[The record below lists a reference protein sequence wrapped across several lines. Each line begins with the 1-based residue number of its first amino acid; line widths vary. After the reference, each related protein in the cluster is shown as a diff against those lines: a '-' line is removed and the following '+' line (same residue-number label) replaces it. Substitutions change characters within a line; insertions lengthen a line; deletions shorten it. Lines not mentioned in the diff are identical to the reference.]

1 MPQPPSP
8 PPKKRQVLSFVSPK
22 VADIIFYELRDG
34 SLPKYKNTPA
44 FGTAHPETN
53 TYPNHKLVF
62 VSPAEGEEDKWQKWY
77 YAASRSSQDDY
88 NFEAVGDDRVVRTY
102 IIPRA
107 DYLDAG
113 YTPPSAGDPDPNA
126 VKFPGFEFVEE
137 SVKRTNDKMLD
148 SYFVIIQRTYV
159 NVGKTVS
166 ESETGTSRGEEGSE
180 TELGSAKTANAIGT
194 GIILQRSSRLTEF
207 DLWHNTENRL
217 SLRVGVNQTSVRKMV
232 GYSETDD
239 SELAS
244 TEPVSAGE
252 PSFSKRLVTTD
263 VAGADAVWSANRK
276 TRANDPA
283 QGSEMTTFL
292 GGGVA
297 DIDVSLVA
305 DTSSAD
311 SGFNIIE
318 SRVVPLGDGDAIKTT
333 KTLSE
338 YPTLIESRYDAS
350 LDAMLT
356 ITKDVV
362 AAGTAGSVA
371 VGDITEVRPVDKWR
385 SVRIRTQGAGV
396 EKTENLPG
404 VFSFRFPAVLNSI
417 KWIGAWAY
425 AISGDRLDWDQDVA
439 LVFDVTEP
447 YTAAVDGRIIRVVT
461 SSPTSVVGAYPP
473 VVFKPQ
479 SHTIGWVTGGWYA
492 SPSMV
497 WAKTT
502 ARTWQTPLTI
512 SGGHSLTA
520 PFGGG
525 GGVSVD
531 STSSGFV
538 PPTPPTTAIPSGW
551 ITIGVTSRRLR
562 MGFYEVLV
570 RQINSPG

>member
-1 MPQPPSP
+1 MPQPSSP

-22 VADIIFYELRDG
+22 VADIIFYELIDG

-44 FGTAHPETN
+44 FGTAHPSTN
-53 TYPNHKLVF
+53 KYPNHKLVF
-62 VSPAEGEEDKWQKWY
+62 VAPAEGEEDKWQKWY
-77 YAASRSSQDDY
+77 YAASRSAQDDY
-88 NFEAVGDDRVVRTY
+88 NFEVIGDDRIVRTY
-102 IIPRA
+102 ILPRT

-113 YTPPSAGDPDPNA
+113 YTPPASGDPDPNA
-126 VKFPGFEFVEE
+126 VKFPGYEFVEE
-137 SVKRTNDKMLD
+137 SVKRTQDKLLD
-148 SYFVIIQRTYV
+148 SYFVVIQRTYV
-159 NVGKTVS
+159 NVNKSVA
-166 ESETGTSRGEEGSE
+166 ESETGTPRGEEGSE
-180 TELGSAKTANAIGT
+180 TELGSAKTANAIGA

-217 SLRVGVNQTSVRKMV
+217 SLRVGVNQANVRKMV
-232 GYSETDD
+232 GYTETDE
-239 SELAS
+239 SEFAAS
-244 TEPVSAGE
+244 EPVSAGE

-263 VAGADAVWSANRK
+263 VSGVDAVWSANRK
-276 TRANDPA
+276 TRSNDPA

-297 DIDVSLVA
+297 DIDISLVA

-318 SRVVPLGDGDAIKTT
+318 SKVTPIGDGDAIKTT
-333 KTLSE
+333 KTLSS

-362 AAGTAGSVA
+362 AAGTVGSVA

-385 SVRIRTQGAGV
+385 SVRIRTQAAGV

-417 KWIGAWAY
+417 SWIGAYAY
-425 AISGDRLDWDQDVA
+425 AGSADRFDWDQDVA
-439 LVFDVTEP
+439 MVFDVTEA

-461 SSPTSVVGAYPP
+461 SSPASVIGAYPAT
-473 VVFKPQ
+473 VFKPQ
-479 SHTIGWVTGGWYA
+479 SHTLGWVTAGWYA
-492 SPSMV
+492 STSMV

-502 ARTWQTPLTI
+502 ARTWQTPLAL
-512 SGGHSLTA
+512 SGGQSVTP

-525 GGVSVD
+525 GAISVD
-531 STSSGFV
+531 SSYSGLV
-538 PPTPPTTAIPSGW
+538 PNTTPSTIPLGW
-551 ITIGVTSRRLR
+551 ITIGITTRRLR
-562 MGFYEVLV
+562 MGYYEVLV
-570 RQINSPG
+570 RQINSPGP